1 MAKFLLL
8 LLLPLLSLLRTSDAL
23 AQSCYC
29 TYPYGDGRCY
39 ANTQCWACAPGAYD
53 TNWQSNYC
61 TGYTAPA
68 PVVTCTSTFAERTE
82 SCPVNYTGVKK
93 YKQETKTCSDGQVTS
108 YGWELYADTCTPN
121 PVTCTYSAQLDT
133 RACPANFSGSQTW
146 KKETNCPSGSYGQP
160 VYTDWFKIQDTCTP
174 NPPTCQVTTESQS
187 LACPTGYTGA
197 IMQMRTSTCPNPYG
211 QPVMGPWTTTTN
223 TCAKSVTNPTNIS
236 SPVSPVSPLNPNSVV
251 SPTATAVTTPV
262 PTVSAPQQMQT
273 PQDVSAPPVEAPAAT
288 ESKESEPQS
297 QTSTATSA
305 APTAASSAP
314 QTSAKGGA
322 KETPKNAGKPK
333 LSIGGLNPAMSL
345 EFFVKPGIIQP
356 NVFPTLNIGAD
367 LPEDIRQNHQFLM
380 ELLSGHLPDQSG
392 MFNKMA
398 RDAIELEQ

>member
-8 LLLPLLSLLRTSDAL
+8 LLLPLSLLRPSDAL

-39 ANTQCWACAPGAYD
+39 ANTQCWACQPGAYD

-68 PVVTCTSTFAERTE
+68 PVVTCTTTFAEKTE
-82 SCPVNYTGVKK
+82 SCPPNYSGVKK
-93 YKQETKTCSDGQVTS
+93 YKQEVKTCTDGQVTN
-108 YGWELYADTCTPN
+108 YGWQLYA
-121 PVTCTYSAQLDT
+121 
-133 RACPANFSGSQTW
+133 
-146 KKETNCPSGSYGQP
+146 
-160 VYTDWFKIQDTCTP
+160 DTCTP
-174 NPPTCQVTTESQS
+174 NPPTCQVTTNSQT
-187 LACPTGYTGA
+187 LQCPTGYTGS
-197 IMQMRTSTCPNPYG
+197 ITQIQTSACPNPYG
-211 QPVMGPWTTTTN
+211 QPVIAPWTTTAN
-223 TCAKSVTNPTNIS
+223 TCVKSVTNPTNVA
-236 SPVSPVSPLNPNSVV
+236 SPVSPVSPLNPASVI
-251 SPTATAVTTPV
+251 SPTATAAITPMSS
-262 PTVSAPQQMQT
+262 VSAPQQMQT
-273 PQDVSAPPVEAPAAT
+273 PQDVGAALPPGQVSATTSTT
-288 ESKESEPQS
+288 ESAPQS

-305 APTAASSAP
+305 APTAGSSAP
-314 QTSAKGGA
+314 QTSATGGV
-322 KETPKNAGKPK
+322 KETPKNAGRPA
-333 LSIGGLNPAMSL
+333 LSIGGLSPVMTL

-367 LPEDIRQNHQFLM
+367 LPQDIRQNHQFLM

>member
-8 LLLPLLSLLRTSDAL
+8 LLLPLSLLRPSDAL
-23 AQSCYC
+23 AQACYC
-29 TYPYGDGRCY
+29 TTPWSPNPAFGQSCT
-39 ANTQCWACAPGAYD
+39 ANADCWACRPGAHD
-53 TNWQSNYC
+53 PSWQQAFC
-61 TGYTAPA
+61 GGYTAPA

-121 PVTCTYSAQLDT
+121 PITCTYSAQLDT

-223 TCAKSVTNPTNIS
+223 TCVKSVTNPTNIS

-251 SPTATAVTTPV
+251 SPTATAVTMPTPI
-262 PTVSAPQQMQT
+262 VSAPLPT
-273 PQDVSAPPVEAPAAT
+273 AEVSAMTPAESPPP
-288 ESKESEPQS
+288 S
-297 QTSTATSA
+297 QTSTGTSA
-305 APTAASSAP
+305 APTAGSSAP
-314 QTSAKGGA
+314 QTSATGGA
-322 KETPKNAGKPK
+322 KETPKNAVKPR
-333 LSIGGLNPAMSL
+333 LSIGGLSPAMSL

-367 LPEDIRQNHQFLM
+367 LPQDIRQNHQFLM